1 MQKKVYLCTIFEKKY
16 TMPIYIFDLGGV
28 LINLHVSRCMAAFE
42 ALMGEAN
49 MRAVLGM
56 DSRGEGVKAVSVASK
71 QLMYEFER
79 GLISEE
85 NFVKE
90 ILPFCHP
97 GTTPQQVI
105 DAWMAMLADLPAERL
120 AFIDELRAKGY
131 KTYMLSNGNDL
142 HFHFIDQTY
151 GLRPRFD
158 ALFLSQEMHIAKPEP
173 EIFRA
178 VHAAIQPA
186 ADEQVIFIDDLELN
200 RLAAERTVHWK
211 TFSSIDELKAAGD
224 IESR

>member
-1 MQKKVYLCTIFEKKY
+1 MKIF
-16 TMPIYIFDLGGV
+16 IFDLGGV
-28 LINLHVSRCMAAFE
+28 LINLKVSRCMAAFE

-56 DSRGEGVKAVSVASK
+56 DSRGEGVKAVSVATK

-90 ILPFCHP
+90 ILPYCYQ
-97 GTTPQQVI
+97 GTTEQAVV
-105 DAWMAMLADLPAERL
+105 DAWMAMLDDLPAERL
-120 AFIDELRAKGY
+120 DFIDELRAKGY

-142 HFHFIDQTY
+142 HFHFIDEKY
-151 GLRPRFD
+151 GLRPRFE

-173 EIFRA
+173 EIFEA
-178 VHAAIQPA
+178 VQAAIKPA
-186 ADEQVIFIDDLELN
+186 AEDEVIFIDDLELN
-200 RLAAERTVHWK
+200 RQSAEKTVHWR
-211 TFSSIDELKAAGD
+211 TFASIDTLKKE
-224 IESR
+224 INI

>member
-1 MQKKVYLCTIFEKKY
+1 MKIF
-16 TMPIYIFDLGGV
+16 IFDLGGV
-28 LINLHVSRCMAAFE
+28 LINLKVSRCMTAFE

-56 DSRGEGVKAVSVASK
+56 DSRGEGVKAVSVATK

-90 ILPFCHP
+90 ILPYCYQ
-97 GTTPQQVI
+97 GTTEQAVV
-105 DAWMAMLADLPAERL
+105 DAWMAMLDDLPAERL
-120 AFIDELRAKGY
+120 DFIDELRAKGY

-142 HFHFIDQTY
+142 HFHFIDAKY
-151 GLRPRFD
+151 GLRPRFE

-173 EIFRA
+173 EIFEA
-178 VHAAIQPA
+178 VQAAIKPA
-186 ADEQVIFIDDLELN
+186 AADVVIFIDDLELN
-200 RLAAERTVHWK
+200 RQAAEKTVHWR
-211 TFSSIDELKAAGD
+211 TFASIDALKKE
-224 IESR
+224 INI